1 MWVGLDRA
9 SAINLAAI
17 ANAKHAHHDSAVQNV
32 ANHAPITDTVLPI
45 TAQPS
50 ARKGL
55 TDAAR
60 VIQRCQA
67 IAQKC
72 HQPDLYWPIQLFE
85 LFQCVRVK
93 LNLPWQIE
101 FDPDAL
107 KELKKLDRPVQIR
120 LVAFL
125 RDRLAPLDDPRS
137 IGEALSGARLGSYW
151 KYRVGDWRMVCD
163 ILDRRIVVRVL
174 RIGNRREV
182 YR

>member
-1 MWVGLDRA
+1 MW
-9 SAINLAAI
+9 SAILA
-17 ANAKHAHHDSAVQNV
+17 
-32 ANHAPITDTVLPI
+32 
-45 TAQPS
+45 
-50 ARKGL
+50 
-55 TDAAR
+55 
-60 VIQRCQA
+60 
-67 IAQKC
+67 
-72 HQPDLYWPIQLFE
+72 
-85 LFQCVRVK
+85 
-93 LNLPWQIE
+93 WQIE
-101 FDPDAL
+101 FDPEAL

-125 RDRLAPLDDPRS
+125 RDRLASLDDPRS

>member
-1 MWVGLDRA
+1 MWSV
-9 SAINLAAI
+9 ILA
-17 ANAKHAHHDSAVQNV
+17 
-32 ANHAPITDTVLPI
+32 
-45 TAQPS
+45 
-50 ARKGL
+50 
-55 TDAAR
+55 
-60 VIQRCQA
+60 
-67 IAQKC
+67 
-72 HQPDLYWPIQLFE
+72 
-85 LFQCVRVK
+85 
-93 LNLPWQIE
+93 WQIE

-107 KELKKLDRPVQIR
+107 KELKKLDRPLQIR